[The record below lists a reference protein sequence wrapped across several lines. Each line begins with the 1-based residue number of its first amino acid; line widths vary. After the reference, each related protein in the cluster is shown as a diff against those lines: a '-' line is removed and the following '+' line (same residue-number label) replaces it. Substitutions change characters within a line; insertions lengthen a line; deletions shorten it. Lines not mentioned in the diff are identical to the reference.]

1 MTQWGQISHLKF
13 LKFFILTSLELLILS
28 ALEQRCV
35 VNVKWRW
42 PDPGPLSRVSLPR
55 VLLLHL
61 RSQSLNVRMLLLDD
75 FVPWEQDEVLS
86 VEERVEQ
93 ADEAAQVVQVN
104 GLEFESV
111 VLLDIE
117 ETQLEIIQ
125 GLLEGICALLLFL
138 VELLSHQLV
147 SRIF

>member
-1 MTQWGQISHLKF
+1 
-13 LKFFILTSLELLILS
+13 
-28 ALEQRCV
+28 
-35 VNVKWRW
+35 
-42 PDPGPLSRVSLPR
+42 
-55 VLLLHL
+55 
-61 RSQSLNVRMLLLDD
+61 MLLLDD